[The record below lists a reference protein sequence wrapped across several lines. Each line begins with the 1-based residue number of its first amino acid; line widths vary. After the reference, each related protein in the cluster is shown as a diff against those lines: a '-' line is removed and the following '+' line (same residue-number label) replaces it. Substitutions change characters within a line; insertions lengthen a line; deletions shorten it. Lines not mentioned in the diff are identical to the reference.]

1 MKVTACSFHH
11 GLRTGRRF
19 LITQRSFVYRSEH
32 TPLEKLIFFS
42 RSMDK
47 WKVNIFLARWKKL
60 LLVSYFFFFW
70 AKPLSFWEKLT
81 IFAPTGRVRLL
92 AILLRS
98 RNHYT
103 TQELL
108 LLSMR
113 LQNCSFYNHLLFDR
127 TDSCLR
133 SNWLWFRSNW
143 SCKSHGKQLSLSSA
157 KF

>member
-1 MKVTACSFHH
+1 MFQSHLFSYFGVRNCFVWKRFATKISYDNMFHGFCSTRKCFQQR
-11 GLRTGRRF
+11 LISFRSVLSESDNLFVSSWSRTSRRF
-19 LITQRSFVYRSEH
+19 LTNQRSFVYRSEH

-98 RNHYT
+98 RE
-103 TQELL
+103 Q
-108 LLSMR
+108 
-113 LQNCSFYNHLLFDR
+113 
-127 TDSCLR
+127 
-133 SNWLWFRSNW
+133 
-143 SCKSHGKQLSLSSA
+143 K
-157 KF
+157 